1 MNTRKIYR
9 VELTE
14 IDSIFKDMV
23 LEAAVSNS
31 GAYVPLIEIAA
42 GANHLCRKYPTTGSC
57 HTVNLVGNVLH
68 IDKGEQNIVTITEI
82 EVIDLEMPQIT
93 NQEAKELL
101 KEITGVPTIDSYG
114 ITDENNMELIN

>member
-1 MNTRKIYR
+1 MKKRIYR
-9 VELTE
+9 IELRE

-23 LEAAVSNS
+23 LEAAISNS
-31 GAYVPLIEIAA
+31 GAYVPLSEIAS

-93 NQEAKELL
+93 SQEARDILD
-101 KEITGVPTIDSYG
+101 EISGVPTIDRYG
-114 ITDENNMELIN
+114 ITDENNMELLN